1 MIQTQRS
8 AALPLLASVLVLT
21 STLGCGGGSSSGDAG
36 AGASAFRVLS
46 VSVPNNGTWQ
56 INRPI
61 EFTFNQDVDLA
72 SVNLNTINITQPTG
86 IPAAGEFS
94 LKDSRT
100 VVFQPACPT
109 RADYADA
116 GLQPNGVAYLVN
128 VLGAATTGPTVRST
142 GGGSLTS
149 SQTVQFSTPISQLLD
164 PTILFLD
171 PQLGPPIAV
180 VRPDASEL
188 SASYLEVGG
197 DASVGARVYFQPRT
211 SPDPDLGADVP
222 AGFKAPLNLY
232 SDASTALSVI
242 LAINQPIDPSDS
254 NLAPENI
261 DLQYESTADNWLSV
275 PHTVV
280 LESNCVGT
288 GAQIRVTPTGIL
300 PQGRPLRVVLSSD
313 FRDLVGQ
320 TNIIP
325 SVVASFE
332 IDVATNPGTLVP
344 GDQGDS
350 ILEEFELSAGTVGSR
365 EDPEGVVTSPEAIS
379 SHAIW
384 SNGKL
389 EASFAFDGTGGA
401 GGAFDWVIGNDT
413 AVAET
418 IVLDTSFSV
427 ITNADQTLNQTVVN
441 GRVDVRS
448 LWIKR
453 NGTLLIQGAK
463 PCTIL
468 ASGTIPNLPVGIQA
482 SSVLVE
488 GIIKCN
494 GANNRGVVSFSTT
507 NIPEPGSAGV
517 AGGGTGG
524 TGSYL
529 TTQSTPEGGH
539 GEGAFRVAGG
549 GGRGGE
555 SGFRGGTSDESL
567 RRPGG
572 GGGGVLGKTQF
583 ELTRATCP
591 DQRLLGLDAEVGF
604 NGTGFG
610 SLHGVGSIAQG
621 GAIGTSPFRDTNPAN
636 DFWGTMV
643 TAGANPQIVLGE
655 LTKPS
660 AGAGGG
666 AGGDAC
672 STTSFPTTPFT
683 VFGDEKGSGAGGGGG
698 SLTILALGDIRV
710 GTAGAGSRARIEVNG
725 GCGGGGECT
734 NGINRIGGAGGG
746 GSGGHLVLQS
756 ASQIDLS
763 ALTSATTS
771 GQGQGILVT
780 RGGQGGAG
788 QNEVGGARFN
798 GIETVVAQDGLPIN
812 SYPNT
817 TAPCGVNTTG
827 DYAAA
832 GNPPQFAFSNSI
844 GNIAGSMTC
853 AGGDGGPGIIQ
864 LHTPSVTDIKLPTGT
879 IRFRDICFPL
889 PIGVTP
895 ATAAT
900 QASWNRLLPIFG
912 RRSFGRS
919 SWIPLGSATVA
930 PGSLTPDQVRYF
942 FAGTNPAT
950 GTINRAGAGSTATVL
965 ELPSILSGVV
975 ANEPA
980 EPFVT
985 ADDRTVVFDAGALAD
1000 DIYKRNPSLCVGFAL
1015 KMTAG
1020 AVSTSFDVA
1029 AATYDQALDQ
1039 LRVTVANS
1047 GAPLAGYVPGNTAA
1061 LIPRFF
1067 RVSTDGVADA
1077 YPASSAITIRFQAA
1091 PANQLGAPDEA
1102 NASAFV
1108 TDITALNST
1117 TYRFVRFQVE
1127 FDIQADAGSLS
1138 PTTPIPALE
1147 FLSVPFRF

>member
-1 MIQTQRS
+1 MPTAPRS
-8 AALPLLASVLVLT
+8 IALHASLLSLALAAGS
-21 STLGCGGGSSSGDAG
+21 GCGGGSSSSSGSAG
-36 AGASAFRVLS
+36 GTSFRMLA
-46 VSVPNNGTWQ
+46 VSVPNGGTWQ

-61 EFTFNQDVDLA
+61 EFTFSQDVDIT
-72 SVNLNTINITQPTG
+72 SVNLNTINISQPSG
-86 IPAAGEFS
+86 IPAAGEFV
-94 LKDSRT
+94 LKDART

-109 RADYADA
+109 LGNYSDA
-116 GLQPNGVAYLVN
+116 GLLPNGVTYLVN
-128 VLGAATTGPTVRST
+128 VLGAAASGPTVLST
-142 GGGSLTS
+142 AGRSLTS
-149 SQTVQFSTPISQLLD
+149 SQTVQFATPISELND

-171 PQLGPPIAV
+171 PQLGPPVAI
-180 VRPDASEL
+180 VRVDPGNL
-188 SASYLEVGG
+188 NASYLEVGG
-197 DASVGARVYFQPRT
+197 DASVGSRVYFEPRAL
-211 SPDPDLGADVP
+211 PDPDLGADVP
-222 AGFKAPLNLY
+222 AGFKSPLNLY
-232 SDASTALSVI
+232 SDASSALAVV
-242 LAINQPIDPSDS
+242 LAINQPVDPSDS
-254 NLAPENI
+254 NLAPANV
-261 DLQYESTADNWLSV
+261 DLQYLAATATWISI
-275 PHTVV
+275 PHTVE

-300 PQGRPLRVVLSSD
+300 PQGRQLRVVLSSN

-320 TNIIP
+320 TNITP
-325 SVVASFE
+325 AVVVAFE
-332 IDVATNPGTLVP
+332 VDVATNPGTSVA
-344 GDQGDS
+344 GDQGDAV
-350 ILEEFELSAGTVGSR
+350 LEEFELSAGSVGSR
-365 EDPEGVVTSPEAIS
+365 EDPAGIVTSPVAIA

-384 SNGKL
+384 SDGQL
-389 EASFAFDGTGGA
+389 EASFDFDGTGGP
-401 GGAFDWVIGNDT
+401 GGAFDWVIGNDSL
-413 AVAET
+413 VPET
-418 IVLDTSFSV
+418 IVLDTTFAV
-427 ITNADQTLNQTVVN
+427 ITNGDQTLSQTVIN

-448 LWIKR
+448 LWVKK
-453 NGTLLIQGAK
+453 NGTLIIQGAK

-468 ASGTIPNLPVGIQA
+468 ASGTIPNLPVG
-482 SSVLVE
+482 VLPSGVLIE
-488 GIIKCN
+488 GQVRCN

-507 NIPEPGSAGV
+507 NIPEPGSAGQ

-555 SGFRGGTSDESL
+555 SGFSSSPDETL

-572 GGGGVLGKTQF
+572 GGGGVFGKTQF
-583 ELTRATCP
+583 ELTRAACP
-591 DQRLLGLDAEVGF
+591 DQRVIGMDAE
-604 NGTGFG
+604 TGFLG
-610 SLHGVGSIAQG
+610 RGNGALHGVGSTALG
-621 GAIGTSPFRDTNPAN
+621 GAVGASPFRDANANN

-643 TAGANPQIVLGE
+643 TAGANPQVVIGE
-655 LTKPS
+655 LDKPW

-672 STTSFPTTPFT
+672 TTTSFPTTPFT
-683 VFGDEKGSGAGGGGG
+683 TSGDEKGAGAGGGGG
-698 SLTILALGDIRV
+698 SLTILALGDIRI
-710 GTAGAGSRARIEVNG
+710 GTTGAGSRARIEVNG
-725 GCGGGGECT
+725 GCGGGGENT
-734 NGINRIGGAGGG
+734 FLVNRIGGGSGG

-763 ALTSATTS
+763 ALTSVSTTGL
-771 GQGQGILVT
+771 GQGMLLA

-798 GIETVVAQDGLPIN
+798 GVETLASQDGLPAN
-812 SYPNT
+812 AYPNT
-817 TAPCGVNTTG
+817 TATCGVAATG

-832 GNPPQFAFSNSI
+832 GNPPQFSFSNTI
-844 GNIAGSMTC
+844 GNTAGSQVC
-853 AGGDGGPGIIQ
+853 AGGDGGPGVIQ
-864 LHTPSVTDIKLPTGT
+864 LHTPTVTDIKLPLGT
-879 IRFRDICFPL
+879 NRFRDICFPL
-889 PIGVTP
+889 PVGVTP
-895 ATAAT
+895 ANAAT
-900 QASWNRLLPIFG
+900 QVNWNRLLPIFG

-950 GTINRAGAGSTATVL
+950 GTIDRAGAGSTATVL
-965 ELPSILSGVV
+965 ELPAILAGVL
-975 ANEPA
+975 ANEPT

-1029 AATYDQALDQ
+1029 AATYDLALDQ
-1039 LRVTVANS
+1039 LRLTVADS
-1047 GAPLAGYVPGNTAA
+1047 GAPLAGYAPGDTAE

-1067 RVSTDGVADA
+1067 RVSTDGVADS
-1077 YPASSAITIRFQAA
+1077 YPASSEITIRFQAA
-1091 PANQLGAPDEA
+1091 PANAFGAPDEA